1 MKKTPLVAALALGL
15 LALVSPN
22 ARAQAEPAHAF
33 GPCRALR
40 VLEGDSAD
48 LQCGKDF
55 LRVRMRN
62 VAAPRPSQVG
72 HTEAVR
78 ALAEL
83 LRERELFVVSDA
95 AGELPRDGDGRAL
108 VYLYDRSG
116 ANLNVVL
123 VLLGWA
129 TYTTADSGTSR
140 FEKSFRAAE
149 HDARAD
155 QRALWTVWSVSAD
168 R

>member
-1 MKKTPLVAALALGL
+1 MKKTPLVATLLVAL
-15 LALVSPN
+15 LALTSPV
-22 ARAQAEPAHAF
+22 ALAQAEPAHAF

-40 VLEGDSAD
+40 VSEGDSAD
-48 LQCGKDF
+48 LQCGSD
-55 LRVRMRN
+55 LVRVRMRN

-72 HTEAVR
+72 YTEAVR

-83 LRERELFVVSDA
+83 LRERELFVVADA

-129 TYTTADSGTSR
+129 TYTTTDAGVSR

-155 QRALWTVWSVSAD
+155 QRALWTVWSISAD

>member
-1 MKKTPLVAALALGL
+1 MKKTPLVAALLVGL
-15 LALVSPN
+15 LALVSRD
-22 ARAQAEPAHAF
+22 AGAQSEPALSF
-33 GPCRALR
+33 GPCRALS
-40 VLEGDSAD
+40 VSEGDSAD
-48 LQCGKDF
+48 LQCGSDF

-62 VAAPRPSQVG
+62 VAAPRPGQVG
-72 HTEAVR
+72 HGEAVR

-83 LRERELFVVSDA
+83 LRERELFVAADA

-129 TYTTADSGTSR
+129 TYTTADAGASR
-140 FEKSFRAAE
+140 FEKGFRAAE